1 MLAVIRFAHDIAKK
15 LYVIPAKDITNF
27 NPKNN
32 TDFNKRSV
40 YTAFWRDPLDGK
52 DSSHYSTQ
60 VLMLGESE
68 KEIQE
73 RMKKKRLAMPKIL
86 DSHDSSSETCEEE
99 TAAQKKKFFRSL
111 EAKANSAGIQKSRV

>member
-1 MLAVIRFAHDIAKK
+1 MDKK
-15 LYVIPAKDITNF
+15 LYVILAKDITNF

-32 TDFNKRSV
+32 TDFNTRSV

-52 DSSHYSTQ
+52 DSGHYSAQ

-73 RMKKKRLAMPKIL
+73 RMEKKKDAMPKIP

-99 TAAQKKKFFRSL
+99 TAALNKKRQGGWR
-111 EAKANSAGIQKSRV
+111 KAEWHRHSTSRD